1 MILPANFSTFITT
14 PAKINLGLKIVCRRP
29 DDYHD
34 IYTVMEPIS
43 LADTIYCEFSPASEE
58 GFSLQSPQ
66 LMMLAAEDN
75 LVVKAARQMV
85 AIAREQGEL
94 QTGYWNFWLEK
105 KIPAGAGLGGGSSNA
120 AGVIN
125 LLKNF
130 YKLELTSAELVG
142 MAAALGA
149 DVPFFLQP
157 GLALVEG
164 IGDRITRLPR
174 VPKRYYLLIKPPV
187 SIATGWAYSAL
198 HAPEEKIPVDYDIK
212 QFQGDLPQSE
222 YVLENDFEAPVIA
235 AYPQI
240 AEIKD
245 WLGRSLG
252 ALGVLMSGSGS
263 VVYAI
268 YAELGDAVQAEAD
281 ARHRWSDSGC
291 EFFLARNLNQF

>member
-1 MILPANFSTFITT
+1 
-14 PAKINLGLKIVCRRP
+14 
-29 DDYHD
+29 
-34 IYTVMEPIS
+34 
-43 LADTIYCEFSPASEE
+43 
-58 GFSLQSPQ
+58 
-66 LMMLAAEDN
+66 
-75 LVVKAARQMV
+75 MV
-85 AIAREQGEL
+85 AIAREQGVL
-94 QTGYWNFWLEK
+94 QTGHWNFWLEK

-130 YKLELTSAELVG
+130 YKLELTLSELVG
-142 MAAALGA
+142 LAAALGA

-164 IGDRITRLPR
+164 VGDHVTRLPR
-174 VPKRYYLLIKPPV
+174 ARKRYYLLIKPPV

-222 YVLENDFEAPVIA
+222 YILENDFEAPVMA

-245 WLGRSLG
+245 WLSRSSGVLG
-252 ALGVLMSGSGS
+252 ALMSGSGS

-268 YAELGDAVQAEAD
+268 YAELGAAVQAETA
-281 ARHRWSDSGC
+281 ARKRWSGSGC
-291 EFFLARNLNQF
+291 EFFLARNLDRF